1 MANDKEA
8 KILIEKNGIEFST
21 FRHQSN
27 ITKDTFDVSVFV
39 LCHYDGMITAER
51 KTKHWT
57 GYRSP
62 FWYSVVALFYLYTL
76 SSLEF

>member
-39 LCHYDGMITAER
+39 LCHYDGMITAGR
-51 KTKHWT
+51 KTKH
-57 GYRSP
+57 
-62 FWYSVVALFYLYTL
+62 
-76 SSLEF
+76 